1 MPIGNWG
8 AGFNKQQPK
17 NSQRQPIFNW
27 SPNLGGST
35 EEQYIRN
42 AYYNAGNF
50 ANQLADFSSPF
61 YTAYSNYLNKST
73 PQIGTGSFLSL
84 LQTSGGNYG
93 GSMAQTLQLK
103 KNADAQ
109 RRDYIGNN
117 LSGFASQNVGQIGNL
132 LGLQGDLSTSAYG
145 TKTQKEIAEMQQGG
159 PLDIAGSILGGV
171 GGFLLGGPLGSVA
184 GASIGSNMFGG
195 SGSIANQ
202 PTTWQGQGQNWNP
215 ITQSYYNK

>member
-93 GSMAQTLQLK
+93 GSMAQALQLK

-132 LGLQGDLSTSAYG
+132 LGLQGNLSTSAYG
-145 TKTQKEIAEMQQGG
+145 TKTQKEANEQMGS
-159 PLDIAGSILGGV
+159 PLQLLSGV
-171 GGFLLGGPLGSVA
+171 LGSV
-184 GASIGSNMFGG
+184 GGTLTGGLLNGGGNMNKNNDFW
-195 SGSIANQ
+195 NQ
-202 PTTWQGQGQNWNP
+202 SSYPWGQ
-215 ITQSYYNK
+215 YNG